1 MSDIRFYHLTRKTAE
16 QALPELVSRA
26 YAKGHRILV
35 RCTDAEETQRL
46 NDTLWTYNP
55 ESFLPHGTTRD
66 GHPGQ
71 QPIFLTSG
79 NDNPAGADVLM
90 LMPGA
95 DSAGAEHFT
104 LCCQLLNGADEA
116 QITAARGLW
125 KTWKEAGHAI
135 TYWQQTEAGKW
146 EQKA

>member
-16 QALPELVSRA
+16 QALPELVARA
-26 YAKGHRILV
+26 FAKGHKILI
-35 RCTDAEETQRL
+35 RSREEAETLRL

-55 ESFLPHGTTRD
+55 DSFLPHGAAKD
-66 GHPGQ
+66 GKADQ

-95 DSAGAEHFT
+95 ATDGAENFA

-116 QITAARGLW
+116 QISDARSLW
-125 KTWKEAGHAI
+125 KTWKEAGHTI
-135 TYWQQTEAGKW
+135 TYWQQSDQGKW